1 MNHFEKLKTGGLVK
15 TKVKILYRDSQTPKN
30 KFYHFNV
37 LGFKFRIKTYKRVSF
52 NRYGLFLDNMGL
64 GLNFNKR
71 YVKLYRS

>member
-1 MNHFEKLKTGGLVK
+1 MKK
-15 TKVKILYRDSQTPKN
+15 TKVKN

-37 LGFKFRIKTYKRVSF
+37 LGFKFRVKTYKRYSF

-64 GLNFNKR
+64 GLNFKRR